1 MLVALVATSK
11 CRGKSPGDFFY
22 VSKRPMA
29 KELSIFV
36 DESGDRGGEARY
48 YLLTLVFHDQAND
61 IMREILAYEKRL
73 SVAGLP
79 NIAFHS
85 EPLLNGHKEY
95 GNLTIEQRK
104 KMLVTFSALVRR
116 LPISYTSFVYRR
128 NEYDD
133 LAKLTARMKRDISN
147 LLYDRLQFFQ
157 SFDEVK
163 VYYDNG
169 QDIVKQALDQSI
181 CFMLSKGV
189 VERRKTSMTDYTPEQ
204 AADYFCTIE
213 LAAVKYD
220 ANEDGKTYNKFF
232 GGSRDFKKNWLKQAR
247 RMSI

>member
-1 MLVALVATSK
+1 
-11 CRGKSPGDFFY
+11 
-22 VSKRPMA
+22 MA

-48 YLLTLVFHDQAND
+48 YLLTLVFHDQANE

-73 SVAGLP
+73 SMAGLP

-95 GNLTIEQRK
+95 GNLTI
-104 KMLVTFSALVRR
+104 
-116 LPISYTSFVYRR
+116 
-128 NEYDD
+128 
-133 LAKLTARMKRDISN
+133 
-147 LLYDRLQFFQ
+147 
-157 SFDEVK
+157 
-163 VYYDNG
+163 
-169 QDIVKQALDQSI
+169 
-181 CFMLSKGV
+181 
-189 VERRKTSMTDYTPEQ
+189 EQ

>member
-48 YLLTLVFHDQAND
+48 YLLTLVFHDQANE

-73 SVAGLP
+73 SMAGLP

-147 LLYDRLQFFQ
+147 LLYDRLQF
-157 SFDEVK
+157 S
-163 VYYDNG
+163 
-169 QDIVKQALDQSI
+169 SP
-181 CFMLSKGV
+181 S
-189 VERRKTSMTDYTPEQ
+189 TT
-204 AADYFCTIE
+204 
-213 LAAVKYD
+213 
-220 ANEDGKTYNKFF
+220 
-232 GGSRDFKKNWLKQAR
+232 
-247 RMSI
+247 